1 MRVIMNGAELKRLR
15 EEQGLSKKDL
25 AKAANVAQPTIKR
38 AEDSGQMF
46 PATVRRIAK
55 TLGVDARLLAA
66 PLASGSRR

>member
-1 MRVIMNGAELKRLR
+1 MHVITNGAEVRRLR
-15 EEQGLSKKDL
+15 EEQGLSKKGL
-25 AKAANVAQPTIKR
+25 AEASGVAEPTIKR